1 VEDVSKYIPTPE
13 DENATIWRYSD
24 FTKFVALL
32 ETRTLFF
39 PRVSAR
45 DDAFEGSFPSNQTV
59 ESRVR
64 GAFPPGLVPDDAAIE
79 LHPSMLGIWKAMRN
93 WASVSCWHM
102 GEYESAAMWRLYG
115 PNKGAVAIR
124 SRVSRLRRA
133 LSTVALP
140 QGFGGKDYAFIG
152 RVEYIDYSIDRIP
165 DGSFAAQFYR
175 KQRSFEH
182 ERELR
187 AMLLQFP
194 RDESG
199 ARPDY
204 ERQPS
209 DTGIAV
215 PVDLNVLIEGI
226 AIAPQAPSWH
236 LDVVTK
242 VCRRY
247 GVDVIPRQSAMDATP
262 LY

>member
-1 VEDVSKYIPTPE
+1 VEDVSRYIPQPD
-13 DENATIWRYSD
+13 DESATIWRYLD

-32 ETRTLFF
+32 ETRALFF
-39 PRVSAR
+39 PRVSTLE
-45 DDAFEGSFPSNQTV
+45 DPFEGSFPVNQTV

-64 GAFPPGLVPDDAAIE
+64 GAFAPGLVPDDTEIK
-79 LHPSMLGIWKAMRN
+79 LDPSILGIWKAMRS
-93 WASVSCWHM
+93 WASISCWHM
-102 GEYESAAMWRLYG
+102 AEYESAAMWRLYG
-115 PNKGAVAIR
+115 PNGGAIAIR
-124 SRVSRLRRA
+124 SRVSRLRHA
-133 LSTVALP
+133 LPTISLP

-152 RVEYIDYSIDRIP
+152 KVEYIDYATDRIP

-194 RDESG
+194 LDEG
-199 ARPDY
+199 GERPDY
-204 ERQPS
+204 VRQPS

-215 PVDLNVLIEGI
+215 PVDINVLIEGI
-226 AIAPQAPSWH
+226 AVAPQAPSWL
-236 LDVVTK
+236 LDVVTR
-242 VCRRY
+242 VCKRY
-247 GVDVIPRQSAMDATP
+247 GVDATPTQSTMDATP

>member
-1 VEDVSKYIPTPE
+1 VEDISKYIPPPG
-13 DENATIWRYSD
+13 DENAAIWRYSD

-39 PRVSAR
+39 PRVSTL
-45 DDAFEGSFPSNQTV
+45 DDPFEGSFPINQTV

-64 GAFPPGLVPDDAAIE
+64 GAFAPGQVPDGAAIE
-79 LHPSMLGIWKAMRN
+79 LDPSILGIWKAMRS

-102 GEYESAAMWRLYG
+102 AEHESAAMWRLYG
-115 PNKGAVAIR
+115 PNGGAVAIR

-133 LSTVALP
+133 LSTVPLR
-140 QGFGGKDYAFIG
+140 QGFGGKDFAFIG
-152 RVEYIDYSIDRIP
+152 KIEYIDYSTDRIP

-199 ARPDY
+199 ERPDY
-204 ERQPS
+204 QRQPS
-209 DTGIAV
+209 DTGIAA
-215 PVDLNVLIEGI
+215 PVEINVLIEGI
-226 AIAPQAPSWH
+226 AVAPQAPSW
-236 LDVVTK
+236 LLGVVTR
-242 VCRRY
+242 VCKRY
-247 GVDVIPRQSAMDATP
+247 GVDAVPTQSAMDATP

>member
-1 VEDVSKYIPTPE
+1 VEDVSKYIPPPD

-39 PRVSAR
+39 SRVSAL
-45 DDAFEGSFPSNQTV
+45 DDPFEGSFPVNQTV

-64 GAFPPGLVPDDAAIE
+64 GAFKPGLVPDDAPIE
-79 LHPSMLGIWKAMRN
+79 LDASILGIWKAMRS

-102 GEYESAAMWRLYG
+102 AEYESAAMWRLYG
-115 PNKGAVAIR
+115 PNRGAIAIR

-133 LSTVALP
+133 LSTVSLP

-152 RVEYIDYSIDRIP
+152 KIEYIDYSKDRIP

-194 RDESG
+194 RDETG
-199 ARPDY
+199 ERPDY
-204 ERQPS
+204 VRQPS

-215 PVDLNVLIEGI
+215 PVDVNVLIEGI
-226 AIAPQAPSWH
+226 AVAPQASLWL
-236 LDVVTK
+236 LDIVTR
-242 VCRRY
+242 VCKRY
-247 GVDVIPRQSAMDATP
+247 GVDAIPTQSEMDATP